1 MTPEMATTSERFA
14 DIDRELGTFGKTTEQ
29 IDAIRDRV
37 RAENRTLESVDQELA
52 SLSNGTERMPAIPT
66 TRTHA
71 QPPPAKPFVPPPP
84 VKSLPAPPKPPDV
97 VAKPTPPAEPP
108 AEPAR
113 AERVP
118 LPDPPRPVVKPPP
131 PRPPEPPPPRAPVFK
146 RSVPPEPLPAAPP
159 KPAERRPFDEP
170 DETLPGPIFPAPVA
184 TTKSDPRLSAF
195 DLFDDDFA
203 SNPPAPGP
211 AENSSVE
218 IANLLDDHLADT
230 LANEKGAGELSD
242 RLEAEID
249 LPAAEATEVFAAP
262 NFAALER
269 KLLDEADDV
278 RQSLVDDELD
288 SVLDQ
293 DDIEVVVDDFE
304 TDENTASD
312 VPAWGSSHP
321 PPTTAAASP
330 STAPKNKT
338 VPPENEP
345 EDPDAPKKGFFKK
358 LFGG

>member
-1 MTPEMATTSERFA
+1 MCAEMATTSERLA
-14 DIDRELGTFGKTTEQ
+14 DIDRELGTLGKSTEQ

-37 RAENRTLESVDQELA
+37 RSVSRTLESVDHELA
-52 SLSNGTERMPAIPT
+52 ALSNGTERTAAIPT

-71 QPPPAKPFVPPPP
+71 QPPPPKPFVPPP
-84 VKSLPAPPKPPDV
+84 VKSIAAPPKPP
-97 VAKPTPPAEPP
+97 PPLQAAPPLESQAEHV
-108 AEPAR
+108 R

-118 LPDPPRPVVKPPP
+118 LPDPPRPVAKPPPP

-159 KPAERRPFDEP
+159 KLSGPFDEP
-170 DETLPGPIFPAPVA
+170 DETLPGPIFPTPVA
-184 TTKSDPRLSAF
+184 TTKNDPRLSAF
-195 DLFDDDFA
+195 DLFDDDLA
-203 SNPPAPGP
+203 SSPPGP
-211 AENSSVE
+211 AASENSSAE
-218 IANLLDDHLADT
+218 IANLLDDHLADS
-230 LANEKGAGELSD
+230 LAREKGAGELSD
-242 RLEAEID
+242 SLEAEID

-278 RQSLVDDELD
+278 RPSLVDDELD
-288 SVLDQ
+288 SVIDQ

-304 TDENTASD
+304 SEENTASD

-321 PPTTAAASP
+321 PPPDAAASP
-330 STAPKNKT
+330 SSAPKNKT

-345 EDPDAPKKGFFKK
+345 DDPDAPKKGFFKK